1 MGAYDN
7 AKMIV
12 NYLRTEAKYSEDEIF
27 FDENISEQRDANGS
41 VWGNTADIV
50 HKNLMTKKKDRKPS
64 VFERA

>member
-41 VWGNTADIV
+41 VWGNTADTV
-50 HKNLMTKKKDRKPS
+50 HKNLMSQKKDRKPS